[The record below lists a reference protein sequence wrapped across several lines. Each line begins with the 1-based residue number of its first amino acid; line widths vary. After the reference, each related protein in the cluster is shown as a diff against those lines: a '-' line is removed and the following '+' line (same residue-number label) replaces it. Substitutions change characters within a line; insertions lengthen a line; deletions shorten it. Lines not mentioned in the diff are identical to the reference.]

1 MRGITLIMFILV
13 IITLQLLFISF
24 YLNDLRQ
31 IAEIKVCKDNPTL
44 ILDRVGPDCNCKK
57 ILNKYNITMEGVTIK

>member
-1 MRGITLIMFILV
+1 MREITLIMFILV

-31 IAEIKVCKDNPTL
+31 IAEIKVCKDNPT
-44 ILDRVGPDCNCKK
+44 PTPTPTPTASE
-57 ILNKYNITMEGVTIK
+57 KY